1 MCEGKMGIRE
11 LETREWLD
19 IEIYNLYSTCCLCD
33 IKHSESIWESCIHF
47 CNQTQNTS
55 CKDTPQGY
63 AQNKTKTNKV
73 KPDGLRYA
81 MTLATCQW
89 HLWSRMTMLFQVKS
103 GQWDWEEKKAK
114 NFWREFT
121 YYNDNYNCLRF
132 LQYLKPSQNIVWPSY
147 TALDTN
153 KVAVFPKYFE
163 IPLKGRLES
172 KIITCLPPHV
182 PSRLVWTIAPT
193 ARRDRSSQPVL

>member
-33 IKHSESIWESCIHF
+33 IKQSIWESCIHF

-121 YYNDNYNCLRF
+121 YYKDNYNCCDFSNIWNLLRTLSDPVILLWTQTRLPCSPNILRF
-132 LQYLKPSQNIVWPSY
+132 LWKGDWRVKSSCAYPHMFP
-147 TALDTN
+147 
-153 KVAVFPKYFE
+153 VA
-163 IPLKGRLES
+163 
-172 KIITCLPPHV
+172 
-182 PSRLVWTIAPT
+182 
-193 ARRDRSSQPVL
+193 